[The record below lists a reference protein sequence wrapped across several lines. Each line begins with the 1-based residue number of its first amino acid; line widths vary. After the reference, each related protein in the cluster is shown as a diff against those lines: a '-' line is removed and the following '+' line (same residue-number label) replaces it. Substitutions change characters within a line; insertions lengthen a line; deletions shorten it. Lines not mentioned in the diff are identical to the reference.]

1 MKPFVLFPVC
11 TQGGI
16 SDKEITRC
24 SRILD
29 LLEPG
34 DSVMADKGF
43 NINDLRREH
52 NVLLNILPSLESQVQ
67 FSPQDDQKTKTIVNL
82 KIHVKWAIRRVK
94 EYHFFDLEVP
104 LSTLG
109 SVNKLFSVA
118 CLPTNFQG
126 PVILTDSDKQNE

>member
-1 MKPFVLFPVC
+1 MV
-11 TQGGI
+11 
-16 SDKEITRC
+16 
-24 SRILD
+24 
-29 LLEPG
+29 
-34 DSVMADKGF
+34 DKGF
-43 NINDLRREH
+43 NINDLLREH

>member
-1 MKPFVLFPVC
+1 
-11 TQGGI
+11 
-16 SDKEITRC
+16 
-24 SRILD
+24 
-29 LLEPG
+29 
-34 DSVMADKGF
+34 MADKGF
-43 NINDLRREH
+43 DINDLLREH

-67 FSPQDDQKTKTIVNL
+67 FSPKDDRKTKIIVNL

-94 EYHFFDLEVP
+94 EYHFFDLAVP

-118 CLPTNFQG
+118 CLLTNFQG

>member
-1 MKPFVLFPVC
+1 MLLVDELFVFLVHLKLGLFEQDLAICFVSSLY
-11 TQGGI
+11 TGGI

-24 SRILD
+24 SGILD

-43 NINDLRREH
+43 DINDLLREH

-94 EYHFFDLEVP
+94 EYHFFLEVP

-109 SVNKLFSVA
+109 SVNK
-118 CLPTNFQG
+118 
-126 PVILTDSDKQNE
+126 

>member
-1 MKPFVLFPVC
+1 MEPFVLFPVC

-43 NINDLRREH
+43 DINDLLREH

-67 FSPQDDQKTKTIVNL
+67 FSPQDDQQK
-82 KIHVKWAIRRVK
+82 
-94 EYHFFDLEVP
+94 P
-104 LSTLG
+104 LSTLKYMLNGLLEG
-109 SVNKLFSVA
+109 SKNITSLIWRF
-118 CLPTNFQG
+118 LY
-126 PVILTDSDKQNE
+126 LL